1 MKIKILNFFAWLG
14 IFAMSAIGTIYGF
27 ITLLRQETAQVFLDK
42 IITKLLT
49 VPIFNLFSLRMNI
62 FLISFLYFGTCIIK
76 IISFLSGEKKNYEIK
91 TDDGIVSVSPTI
103 VNNYIK
109 EILKADDE
117 IRNLKVETVKNGKK
131 FDIKMK
137 ADLSTNTSVTDKSA
151 NLQNDIKN
159 EVSEKIG
166 IEVGKIELIIAKL
179 SKKIKEEVQP
189 KTNASD
195 DMGKAKES
203 SNVINLAKETS
214 KNYFKDDIKKD
225 DIKKEDIK
233 KDIINSSSDNSTPE
247 EKSENK
253 SFFGSLFGKKEKK
266 TAETIDTTE
275 KDAIVGETEEV
286 KCSSSDNNSFDNGSF
301 DNNED
306 SSVAESS
313 DDSSDVDT
321 TEID

>member
-137 ADLSTNTSVTDKSA
+137 ADFSTNTSVADKSA

-189 KTNASD
+189 KTNASNN
-195 DMGKAKES
+195 MGKAKES
-203 SNVINLAKETS
+203 SNVINLTKETS

-225 DIKKEDIK
+225 ILD
-233 KDIINSSSDNSTPE
+233 SSADNSTPE

-275 KDAIVGETEEV
+275 KDAIVGETEGV
-286 KCSSSDNNSFDNGSF
+286 KYSSSDNNSFDNGSF